1 MTISIQLDADTE
13 QRLQALAL
21 RTGKTTAFHLQ
32 ELIANGMDDL
42 EDLYMAA
49 SVMDRVKAGQE
60 PIHSSEQVRK
70 NLGLDN

>member
-13 QRLQALAL
+13 RRLQALAA
-21 RTGKTTAFHLQ
+21 RTGKTAAFHLQ
-32 ELIANGMDDL
+32 ELIAQGMDDL

-49 SVMDRVKAGQE
+49 SVMERVKAGKE

-70 NLGLDN
+70 NLGLEN